1 MIKKIIITLA
11 LFSLT
16 ALFVMKNNGRKV
28 SGKVVDSNES
38 LAGVKIVLDERVVY
52 TDLDGNFTMEDVA
65 RGEHRISF
73 SLISYNTKEVTFN
86 TNSDD
91 FLNIKLKTK

>member
-1 MIKKIIITLA
+1 MIKKIIITLT

-16 ALFVMKNNGRKV
+16 ALFVIKNNGRKV

-38 LAGVKIVLDERVVY
+38 LAGVKIVLDERVFY

-65 RGEHRISF
+65 RGRHKIYF

-86 TNSDD
+86 TDVDD